1 MRNGL
6 SDSVEYWE
14 SDQMNLRMGS
24 QLFINVQIPLLWGTR
39 AIVQDPEE
47 RLSIINLAGDRA
59 LLEVLEDE
67 PAQGIPFA
75 PSVEGF
81 VIMDAQGTELYKV
94 SPAAKSITPL
104 SLKLLPVTI
113 SRDAI
118 RVGTNTFQSNM
129 VSGFGVGISVTE
141 NGIGLGSPVPPELA
155 ALRV

>member
-1 MRNGL
+1 
-6 SDSVEYWE
+6 
-14 SDQMNLRMGS
+14 MNLRMGS
-24 QLFINVQIPLLWGTR
+24 QLFVDVQIPLLWGTR
-39 AIVQDPEE
+39 AILEDLEE
-47 RLSIINLAGDRA
+47 RLSIINLADEQA
-59 LLEVLEDE
+59 ILEVLEDE

-81 VIMDAQGTELYKV
+81 VIMDAKGTELYKV
-94 SPAAKSITPL
+94 NPAGKSITPL

-118 RVGTNTFQSNM
+118 RVGTNTFQGNM

-141 NGIGLGSPVPPELA
+141 NGIGLGGPIPPGLA

>member
-1 MRNGL
+1 
-6 SDSVEYWE
+6 
-14 SDQMNLRMGS
+14 MGS
-24 QLFINVQIPLLWGTR
+24 QLFVDVQIPLLWGTR
-39 AIVQDPEE
+39 AILQDSEE
-47 RLSIINLAGDRA
+47 RLSVIDLAGEQA
-59 LLEVLEDE
+59 TLEVLEDE
-67 PAQGIPFA
+67 PAKGIPYA

-81 VIMDAQGTELYKV
+81 VIMNDKGTELYKV
-94 SPAAKSITPL
+94 SPIAKSISGI

-141 NGIGLGSPVPPELA
+141 TGIGLGSPVPPGLA